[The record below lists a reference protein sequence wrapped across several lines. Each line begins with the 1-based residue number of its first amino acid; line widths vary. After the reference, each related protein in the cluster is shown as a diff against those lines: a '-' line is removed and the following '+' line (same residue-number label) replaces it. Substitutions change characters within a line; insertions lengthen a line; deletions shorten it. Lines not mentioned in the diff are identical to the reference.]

1 MTRNKEGVP
10 SWNGEPG
17 TWSEYKT
24 AARLYVASTKIEL
37 RYTCGPR
44 LAAELGGAARTAI
57 QGQKSTWLSEANG
70 AEKLLKHLQ
79 HTIGE
84 PALPEVGN
92 FMRQYFRVLR
102 RRKGESM
109 TAFCVR
115 HREEYDRMCRAL
127 GRMMKENGAST
138 TSTARDLGML
148 GSHSGNRSDEG
159 SIQSSVPSPQGA
171 QQRWRQ

>member
-1 MTRNKEGVP
+1 MDRIQDGNPKV
-10 SWNGEPG
+10 
-17 TWSEYKT
+17 
-24 AARLYVASTKIEL
+24 EL

-44 LAAELGGAARTAI
+44 LAAELGGAARTVI

-102 RRKGESM
+102 HRKGESDGLL
-109 TAFCVR
+109 R
-115 HREEYDRMCRAL
+115 S
-127 GRMMKENGAST
+127 AS
-138 TSTARDLGML
+138 
-148 GSHSGNRSDEG
+148 
-159 SIQSSVPSPQGA
+159 
-171 QQRWRQ
+171 